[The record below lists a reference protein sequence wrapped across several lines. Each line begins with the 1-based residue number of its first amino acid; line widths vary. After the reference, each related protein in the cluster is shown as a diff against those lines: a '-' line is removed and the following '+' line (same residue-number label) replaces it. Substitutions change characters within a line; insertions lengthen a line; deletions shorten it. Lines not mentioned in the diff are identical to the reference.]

1 MFMQL
6 AFELAQNNI
15 ISIILPPA
23 NFVCTS
29 EIGRIINFHLKQGAN
44 FCQIIV
50 LVFISQ
56 CPCPPSNTVSNV
68 QAEIL
73 FSVWFLTDLIDALQ

>member
-1 MFMQL
+1 MFMKF
-6 AFELAQNNI
+6 AVEVAQNNI

-29 EIGRIINFHLKQGAN
+29 EIGCIINFHLKQGAN
-44 FCQIIV
+44 FYQIIV

-56 CPCPPSNTVSNV
+56 CPPSNTVSNV
-68 QAEIL
+68 QVEIL
-73 FSVWFLTDLIDALQ
+73 FSFWFLTDLIDSLQ